1 MNYVEIYETQI
12 TPFKFPLLLN
22 HQVKNG
28 VYSVKAR
35 CVDTCLP
42 ELYIYKYIYIYLST
56 IIALIRRN
64 FLHKAA

>member
-1 MNYVEIYETQI
+1 MNYVEIYESQI
-12 TPFKFPLLLN
+12 TPFKFSLLLN

-42 ELYIYKYIYIYLST
+42 ELYIYKYIYIST